1 MTARRWP
8 VGDAGVSPSAGFP
21 GPASNRS
28 GYSGRST
35 EPVRAS
41 GSGWLARGQLL
52 KLRSQR
58 GLAATAIAFSV
69 GDYAFT
75 VQRDH
80 GRLTND
86 FQVAQRSTHRLRSYD
101 VRVALARG
109 VGIQG
114 GRVLGV
120 CDQVKIDLAGEFGGD
135 FAQRL

>member
-1 MTARRWP
+1 
-8 VGDAGVSPSAGFP
+8 
-21 GPASNRS
+21 
-28 GYSGRST
+28 
-35 EPVRAS
+35 
-41 GSGWLARGQLL
+41 LL

-58 GLAATAIAFSV
+58 GLAATAVAFSV
-69 GDYAFT
+69 GDYALA

-86 FQVAQRSTHRLRSYD
+86 FQVAQRWTHRLRSYD